1 MVTHISDIICARKEL
16 GLTLTVETDE
26 VSPALMEEIG
36 LTEAKLAE
44 VNENIEEELSVV
56 KALIE

>member
-1 MVTHISDIICARKEL
+1 
-16 GLTLTVETDE
+16 
-26 VSPALMEEIG
+26 MEEIG
-36 LTEAKLAE
+36 LTEEKLNE